1 MERPDL
7 QAPHDPR
14 VFRHWAKLNAD
25 GTVAAIV
32 ETAAVEP
39 DAGDG
44 ALYVEVTSL
53 YPSDLGKV
61 KIAAPPI
68 PVKPV
73 TPDPGPSAG
82 PPGGLP
88 VPAGPSAAARQYAV
102 DRHAAQAVAF
112 QRLKAALGRS

>member
-7 QAPHDPR
+7 QAPRDPR
-14 VFRHWAKLNAD
+14 VFRHWAKLNPD

-39 DAGDG
+39 ESGDG
-44 ALYVEVTSL
+44 ALYVDVTSL

-61 KIAAPPI
+61 PIAAPPL
-68 PVKPV
+68 PVKPA
-73 TPDPGPSAG
+73 PALG
-82 PPGGLP
+82 PPGLVGGLP
-88 VPAGPSAAARQYAV
+88 VVAPPTAADRQYVA